1 MNVPVLDL
9 KRQYESI
16 QSKIDTAVLEVIRS
30 AKYVLGPYVKE
41 FEEKAAAYCGAK
53 HAIGVASGTDA
64 LLLSLKALDIG
75 PGDCVILPSFTFF
88 ATAGVVHNVGAT
100 PVFCDI
106 DPQTFN
112 LDPMHLRRILEGARC
127 SSPVASGS
135 NSRNHSAEKGLSA
148 TSHKP
153 YATNTAVR
161 FRAIIP
167 VHLYGQIADMNEI
180 NAIAEEFELAVVEDA
195 AQAIG
200 ATYRKEEQQVAGGTL
215 PVETTVSDKR
225 DPVSLQAAL
234 YKPQAT
240 GNGAL
245 PRAGTLGDLGC
256 FSFYPTK
263 NLGAYGDGG
272 MITTNNDDL
281 ADKIRM
287 LRVHGS
293 RPKYYHRMVGVNS
306 RLDAIQA
313 AILSVKLNYLDS
325 WSKARAEVADRYDEA
340 LSQVEGITTP
350 LRVPGRSHIFHQYT
364 LRITDGRRD
373 GLKEHLQEQGIG
385 SMIYYPVSLHL
396 QECFS
401 HLGYC
406 EGQLP
411 ESESASREVLS
422 LPIFPELTIE
432 EQGNVVNAIKAFMEG

>member
-9 KRQYESI
+9 KRQYAAIKDE
-16 QSKIDTAVLEVIRS
+16 IDTAILDVVAS
-30 AKYVLGPYVKE
+30 TQFVLGPHVKA
-41 FEEKAAAYCGAK
+41 FEESAAAYCGAK

-64 LLLSLKALDIG
+64 LLLSLKALGIG
-75 PGDCVILPSFTFF
+75 PGDSVILPSFTFF
-88 ATAGVVHNVGAT
+88 ATAGIVHNVGAT

-112 LDPMHLRRILEGARC
+112 LDPAHLRHILEGARG
-127 SSPVASGS
+127 SLPVARGDNSSSSGS
-135 NSRNHSAEKGLSA
+135 ELDVSSTGYKPQA
-148 TSHKP
+148 TSHGL
-153 YATNTAVR
+153 R

-200 ATYRKEEQQVAGGTL
+200 ATYQKEEQQVAGGTL
-215 PVETTVSDKR
+215 PVGMTASDKR
-225 DPVSLQAAL
+225 DLVAPQATL
-234 YKPQAT
+234 YKPPST
-240 GNGAL
+240 GHGPSA
-245 PRAGTLGDLGC
+245 RAGTLGDLGC

-272 MITTNNDDL
+272 MITTNNDEL

-293 RPKYYHRMVGVNS
+293 RPKYYHRMVGINS

-313 AILSVKLNYLDS
+313 AILGVKLRHLDA
-325 WSKARAEVADRYDEA
+325 WSTARGEVADRYDDA
-340 LSQVEGITTP
+340 LSQVEGITPP

-364 LRITDGRRD
+364 IRIANGRRD
-373 GLKEHLQEQGIG
+373 ELKEYLKEQGIG

-401 HLGYC
+401 HLGYR

-411 ESESASREVLS
+411 ESEKASREVLS

-432 EQGNVVNAIKAFMEG
+432 EQQNVVKAIKAFFE